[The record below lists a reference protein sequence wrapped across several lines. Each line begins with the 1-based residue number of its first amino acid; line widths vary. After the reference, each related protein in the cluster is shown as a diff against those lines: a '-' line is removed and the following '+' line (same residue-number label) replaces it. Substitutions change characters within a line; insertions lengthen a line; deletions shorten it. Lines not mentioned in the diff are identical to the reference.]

1 MVQETRTSRR
11 GLGEGKEMEEAEGRG
26 DLEERDK
33 LLRGLVVATEI
44 VEDAAADI
52 ANVKNVSW
60 WHEGERERERERDL
74 KGLERRRRRFYRGL
88 L

>member
-1 MVQETRTSRR
+1 MR
-11 GLGEGKEMEEAEGRG
+11 EGKEMEEAEGRG

-52 ANVKNVSW
+52 ANVKMLVGGTS
-60 WHEGERERERERDL
+60 GRGMEREI
-74 KGLERRRRRFYRGL
+74 
-88 L
+88 